1 LTTETPQT
9 LEQTILQTTTDKK
22 PETINQLIDLIQ
34 QTTPTSKTEIL
45 NTIIKLQNQGKLK
58 LTPPQPETASL
69 SAFLKTSG
77 ATWFWITI
85 ALTYAALIAAFTI
98 PPDMLPIAYIRN
110 ILGIIFIIWTPGYA
124 FVKALFPTEQLNK
137 TNTKELDIIER
148 TALSIGL
155 SLALVPIIGL
165 LLNYTPW
172 GITTLTPIV
181 LSLTAFTTIFA
192 LAAVIREQ
200 TTSIKEQQQATPKKP

>member
-58 LTPPQPETASL
+58 LTPPQPETANL
-69 SAFLKTSG
+69 SAFLKTSR

-110 ILGIIFIIWTPGYA
+110 ILGIIFILWTPGYA

-148 TALSIGL
+148 IALSIGL

-172 GITTLTPIV
+172 GITLTPIV
-181 LSLTAFTTIFA
+181 LSLTAFTTISA
-192 LAAVIREQ
+192 LAAIIREQ
-200 TTSIKEQQQATPKKP
+200 TALIKEQQQTTPKKP